1 MVKNRNKLI
10 SLIAAM
16 SLSAAM
22 VVFAPLPARAAGEWP
37 RVCAQCAIL
46 TDARTGQALF
56 EKDADTPRPI
66 ASVTKLMTALV
77 VLENAALT
85 ETVTV
90 PGEAAGVEGTSLYLK
105 AGDTLTV
112 RELLYGLL
120 LESGN
125 DAAVALAVHVAG
137 SVEAF
142 VGLMN
147 GKAAALGMERTH
159 YVNPHG
165 LTAEGHQS
173 TARDLAKLMAQCAED
188 PAFVRIASTERIS
201 IAGRSFKNH
210 NKLLGSFEGTI
221 AGKTGYTKAAGRTLV
236 TCAERDGMRLVCVTL
251 NDGDDWDDHAALYEA
266 GFAAFER
273 RVCVRAGEV
282 PAAVPVIAGVEDEV
296 AVRARRGACVFCRRG
311 DEIAT
316 RVCLPAFVYADVR
329 AGDVLGRLEI
339 LRNGEVLDTVA
350 LEAVR
355 DVKRDRDQ
363 ELTFWERCKRSLG
376 W

>member
-1 MVKNRNKLI
+1 MVKKLI

-16 SLSAAM
+16 SVSAAIG
-22 VVFAPLPARAAGEWP
+22 VFAPVPAKAAGEWP
-37 RVCAQCAIL
+37 EVSALSAVL
-46 TDARTGQALF
+46 MEAGTGQVLF

-77 VLENAALT
+77 VLENASLT

-90 PGEAAGVEGTSLYLK
+90 TKAAEGVEGTSLYLK

-147 GKAAALGMERTH
+147 DKAAKLGMGNTH

-173 TARDLAKLMAQCAED
+173 TARDLAVLMARCVED
-188 PAFVRIASTERIS
+188 PVFVQIASTEHITV
-201 IAGRSFKNH
+201 AGRCLHNH
-210 NKLLGSFEGTI
+210 NKLLESFEGMV

-236 TCAERDGMRLVCVTL
+236 TCAQRDGLRLICVTL

-273 RVCVRAGEV
+273 KICVRAGEV
-282 PAAVPVIAGVEDEV
+282 LAAVPVISGVEDKA
-296 AVRARRGACVFCRRG
+296 AVRAQRSVSVFCRKG
-311 DEIAT
+311 DEITT
-316 RVCLPAFVYADVR
+316 RLCLPAFVYADVK
-329 AGDVLGRLEI
+329 AGDVLGRLEV
-339 LRNGEVLDTVA
+339 LRNGEVIDTVELA
-350 LEAVR
+350 AVR
-355 DVKRDRDQ
+355 DIRRDRDQ
-363 ELTFWERCKRSLG
+363 ELTFWEKCKRSLG

>member
-112 RELLYGLL
+112 
-120 LESGN
+120 
-125 DAAVALAVHVAG
+125 DA
-137 SVEAF
+137 E
-142 VGLMN
+142 N
-147 GKAAALGMERTH
+147 
-159 YVNPHG
+159 
-165 LTAEGHQS
+165 
-173 TARDLAKLMAQCAED
+173 
-188 PAFVRIASTERIS
+188 
-201 IAGRSFKNH
+201 
-210 NKLLGSFEGTI
+210 
-221 AGKTGYTKAAGRTLV
+221 
-236 TCAERDGMRLVCVTL
+236 
-251 NDGDDWDDHAALYEA
+251 
-266 GFAAFER
+266 
-273 RVCVRAGEV
+273 
-282 PAAVPVIAGVEDEV
+282 
-296 AVRARRGACVFCRRG
+296 
-311 DEIAT
+311 
-316 RVCLPAFVYADVR
+316 
-329 AGDVLGRLEI
+329 GRLM
-339 LRNGEVLDTVA
+339 L
-350 LEAVR
+350 
-355 DVKRDRDQ
+355 K
-363 ELTFWERCKRSLG
+363 
-376 W
+376 